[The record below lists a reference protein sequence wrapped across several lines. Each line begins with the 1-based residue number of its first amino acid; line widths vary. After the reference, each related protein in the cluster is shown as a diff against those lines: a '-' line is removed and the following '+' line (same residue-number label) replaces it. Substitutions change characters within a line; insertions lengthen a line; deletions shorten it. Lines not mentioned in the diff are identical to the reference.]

1 MKKSKLFVLSA
12 LCAAAFCMTAPAE
25 EERKEFPEI
34 GMTLSFPEQYSE
46 LQGTLKMVPYGKIVE
61 DPVLYATTVF
71 YFAMPEDEVLSLANS
86 QLQEDQDALTK
97 IMHPVGLIIATE
109 GGEELARSVINSAVV
124 AADQEIPE
132 VGAADG
138 FQFFY
143 LTEGVAE
150 NTDGMDPV
158 YAEEYTMAL
167 ETFPDVLKNAEF
179 YAPKDPMKQMVGTQ
193 VSFETTDLDGNP
205 VTSAELFADNEI
217 TMINYWGTWCHFC
230 VEEMPEL
237 AQIHTRLREKGC
249 GVIGILQDGV
259 SPELIEKAKDIMEE
273 CGTNYPN
280 VLLSDDMTILQTIT
294 SYPATFFVDR
304 EGKILCD
311 PISGAKISKY
321 EPTALS
327 LLAQMQGTEA
337 AAEELTEAAEG
348 AQTAENLTEST
359 TGTEDLTE
367 STTGTEDLTES
378 TTSVEN
384 AEGAEANEAA
394 ANDLS
399 VYRVVVTDEN
409 GDPVEGAAIQFCDDS
424 SCSFGKTDAQGTTEF
439 NMPEGTAYEVHVL
452 QAPEGY
458 ESTDK
463 LFTTLDTYSDVNI
476 VLKKAQ

>member
-1 MKKSKLFVLSA
+1 MKKSKLFILSA

-25 EERKEFPEI
+25 EERKEFPTI
-34 GMTLSFPEQYSE
+34 GMTLSFPGQYSE
-46 LQGTLKMVPYGKIVE
+46 LQGALKMVPYGKIVE
-61 DPVLYATTVF
+61 DPALYATTVV

-86 QLQEDQDALTK
+86 QLQEDQDAFSQA
-97 IMHPVGLIIATE
+97 MHPVGLIIATE
-109 GGEELARSVINSAVV
+109 GGEELARSVINSAIV

-143 LTEGVAE
+143 LTDGIAE
-150 NTDGMDPV
+150 DADGMDPV
-158 YAEEYTMAL
+158 YAKEYAMAL
-167 ETFPDVLKNAEF
+167 ETFPDVLKNGEF
-179 YAPKDPMKQMVGTQ
+179 YAPKNPMGELAGTQ
-193 VSFETTDLDGNP
+193 VTFETTDLDGNP
-205 VTSAELFADNEI
+205 VTSAQLFADNEI

-237 AQIHTRLREKGC
+237 AQIHTRLQEKGC

-259 SPELIEKAKDIMEE
+259 SPELIEKAKGIMEE

-294 SYPATFFVDR
+294 SYPTTFFVDR
-304 EGKILCD
+304 EGKILCN
-311 PISGAKISKY
+311 PISGARISQY

-337 AAEELTEAAEG
+337 AAEELT
-348 AQTAENLTEST
+348 
-359 TGTEDLTE
+359 
-367 STTGTEDLTES
+367 
-378 TTSVEN
+378 
-384 AEGAEANEAA
+384 EAA

-424 SCSFGKTDAQGTTEF
+424 SCSFGKTDAQGTAEF
-439 NMPEGTAYEVHVL
+439 NMPEGTAYEIHIL

-458 ESTDK
+458 ESTDR